1 MRSTA
6 VQAAGGAAVLD
17 VAAALGWV
25 RRNVAAFGGDPRRVA
40 LAGHAAGA
48 ALVNALLMLP
58 DSKGEPPWILYKCY
72 HYKLTRKLIL
82 ENDTFDGYSVQSP
95 IPHHITH
102 SLNLYDKRRM
112 RHFIN
117 WTRVLGFT

>member
-25 RRNVAAFGGDPRRVA
+25 RRNVAAFGGDPRRVT

-58 DSKGEPPWILYKCY
+58 DSKGQPWLLYKCY
-72 HYKLTRKLIL
+72 DYKLTRKLIL
-82 ENDTFDGYSVQSP
+82 ENDT
-95 IPHHITH
+95 
-102 SLNLYDKRRM
+102 
-112 RHFIN
+112 
-117 WTRVLGFT
+117 